1 MSGVLLSR
9 PLPRGPRVHSILS
22 MHSLVLQVFMARD
35 RATIDKAMTITG
47 RCVADSRAHGAED
60 LVAYWEDI

>member
-1 MSGVLLSR
+1 
-9 PLPRGPRVHSILS
+9 

-35 RATIDKAMTITG
+35 RATIDKAMAITG

-60 LVAYWEDI
+60 LVAYWEDIQQQQYEHWRR